1 MTINYP
7 FAIMY
12 VATLAAI
19 IGSAWLW
26 QERVKSSYR
35 KELDTFRGEVNQLA
49 ASIGLMKRGPP
60 MMRPPVVGG

>member
-1 MTINYP
+1 MMTSYA

-26 QERVKSSYR
+26 QMRVKASFR
-35 KELDTFRGEVNQLA
+35 KELDDFRGEVNQLA

-60 MMRPPVVGG
+60 MMRPPTVGG